1 MWVSYMNAIITE
13 NPRKT
18 SSLFSSLEPR
28 FSDRPL
34 LEILEAAKKYPTMES
49 AATKMQTKTIDGIF
63 ASGKSPTETFKL
75 LRLDNVGDG
84 ILSSPL
90 FQTWKNY
97 VEVFNKKR
105 PNHQESW
112 FDPIHI
118 NYIPFLVESI
128 IEKAMQNPSTVRI
141 AKQAEN
147 DETVLADD
155 AKKPPMRASIGWG
168 NETTLA
174 SEGKEGGGTP
184 DPDTT
189 PAASGS
195 STSETKRGGRRRKGS
210 EAVASGGERRN
221 QKNRYFEE
229 DDETTDIMEIPDLE
243 EEEREQDIT
252 TMVAEAPRNTTRA
265 VQSLKQLDKEIKF
278 ALPSAQ
284 THGVDLHL
292 LTSALCP
299 ERAVSEEDEPWDF
312 DDLLND
318 IAQEIQKDLDDKEEF
333 VRLGSQESLHP

>member
-141 AKQAEN
+141 AKQAER
-147 DETVLADD
+147 E
-155 AKKPPMRASIGWG
+155 K
-168 NETTLA
+168 TLA
-174 SEGKEGGGTP
+174 SPKFKTWAKYLNDFNHRYP
-184 DPDTT
+184 D
-189 PAASGS
+189 
-195 STSETKRGGRRRKGS
+195 
-210 EAVASGGERRN
+210 
-221 QKNRYFEE
+221 QK
-229 DDETTDIMEIPDLE
+229 
-243 EEEREQDIT
+243 T
-252 TMVAEAPRNTTRA
+252 TMIDGIRANYYDRRLLPILNAAKKDPRTEKLATNLQNALIAKWIAEKKNPSICGTRKAPM
-265 VQSLKQLDKEIKF
+265 K
-278 ALPSAQ
+278 
-284 THGVDLHL
+284 
-292 LTSALCP
+292 
-299 ERAVSEEDEPWDF
+299 
-312 DDLLND
+312 
-318 IAQEIQKDLDDKEEF
+318 
-333 VRLGSQESLHP
+333 